1 MSEQNKAT
9 FIAICDIFNHGSLSN
24 IEAMMTNDMIDH
36 DLPPGIDQGIAGFKQ
51 LVGMYRSAFP
61 DLRSDVEQIIA
72 EGDLVAVRLVTTG
85 IHTGPLMGIPAT
97 GKQINI
103 QEFHI
108 GRFVD
113 GQCVEH
119 WGLVDMMTMMQQLGV
134 MPAQSA

>member
-9 FIAICDIFNHGSLSN
+9 FIAICDIFNHGSLSKVD
-24 IEAMMTNDMIDH
+24 ALMTNDMIDH

-51 LVGMYRSAFP
+51 LVAMYRAAFP
-61 DLRSDVEQIIA
+61 DLRSDVKQIIA
-72 EGDLVAVRLVTTG
+72 EGDLVAVRLVSRGT
-85 IHTGPLMGIPAT
+85 HTGPLMGISAT
-97 GKQINI
+97 GKKIDI

-108 GRFVD
+108 GRFVE
-113 GQCVEH
+113 GKCVEH